1 MTEKNESSPV
11 SSSSKLSRRERQI
24 MDVLYERQRAS
35 AKEIL
40 EALDDAPSYST
51 VRALLARMLEK
62 KLVVHESEAGK
73 YIYRPLTQKQE
84 AGQSALGRLV
94 RTFFEGSAAK
104 AANALIGDGNNEL
117 SDAELDVL
125 EAAIKQARARDKKD
139 S

>member
-1 MTEKNESSPV
+1 MTKESESTQASPAN
-11 SSSSKLSRRERQI
+11 KLSRRERQI
-24 MDVLYERQRAS
+24 MDVLYERQQAS

-104 AANALIGDGNNEL
+104 AANALIGDGNSEL
-117 SDAELDVL
+117 SDAELDAL
-125 EAAIKQARARDKKD
+125 EEAIKQARARDKKG